1 MTFEDK
7 EIYATINDDASP
19 LKSPAVCDTRWISV
33 EPVVTRILL
42 QWNELKTFFIWQ
54 KYLKLHTQL
63 ISYIT

>member
-19 LKSPAVCDTRWISV
+19 LKSPAVCDTTV

>member
-19 LKSPAVCDTRWISV
+19 LKSHAVCDTRWISV

>member
-54 KYLKLHTQL
+54 KYLNIL
-63 ISYIT
+63 S